1 MPVLAPVAPGSVFFR
16 KPLAHSHPKRSAQA
30 PHGTPSS
37 CGAVHFAASTE
48 CWHNRLARPMTA
60 VRQPVSVPSGTGLH
74 RKAVSCIC
82 FEMAD
87 RDPELEHLLK
97 AERLAFERY
106 DGLRG
111 YPGDVQE
118 IALGLWTEA
127 QEAVREYRAK
137 HP

>member
-1 MPVLAPVAPGSVFFR
+1 M
-16 KPLAHSHPKRSAQA
+16 RSRCKDLSCSKCATPA
-30 PHGTPSS
+30 WPHKGRVKTRS
-37 CGAVHFAASTE
+37 
-48 CWHNRLARPMTA
+48 
-60 VRQPVSVPSGTGLH
+60 RQLTHYPSGTGPH
-74 RKAVSCIC
+74 RTAVSCIC

-97 AERLAFERY
+97 AERFAFERY

-118 IALGLWTEA
+118 AALALWTEA
-127 QEAVREYRAK
+127 TKAVRDYRAK